1 MRTLLTHRLVLEPQR
16 LVHADEMFVVLSD
29 PALYRYENAPP
40 TSCDAVRRRFA
51 KLESRS
57 SPEGDETWLNWVV
70 RLREG
75 PLLGFVQATV
85 TMRHHARIAYV
96 FGSAYWGRGY
106 AREATQAMLDEL
118 RSFYGI
124 SHCEAVLKRNN
135 EPSRRLLVDLG
146 FLSMPQ
152 AGAIEAQDVEAD
164 EDAMYLPAAT

>member
-1 MRTLLTHRLVLEPQR
+1 MRILLTHRLVLEPQR

-40 TSCDAVRRRFA
+40 ASCDAVRRRFA
-51 KLESRS
+51 KLESRL

-85 TMRHHARIAYV
+85 TMQQRARIAYV
-96 FGSAYWGRGY
+96 FGSPYWGRGY
-106 AREATQAMLDEL
+106 AREATRAMLEEL

-124 SHCEAVLKRNN
+124 THCEAVFKRNN
-135 EPSRRLLVDLG
+135 APSRRLLVDLG
-146 FLSMPQ
+146 FLSRS
-152 AGAIEAQDVEAD
+152 EAKEHEAEDLEDD
-164 EDAMYLPAAT
+164 EDAMYLPGAT